1 MLPVV
6 LHWDLGKLHPGLDQT
21 EVSLVRQLVQKV
33 SIRKQISRKIS
44 RNQFHEKKK
53 TSQYILLQLDT
64 IHLGLRSAN
73 FFEEEEEQEFKPKEK
88 DIDSSY
94 SDPLGPAPERP
105 RTSAG
110 NRLKNNEDEF
120 DDEEIGD
127 DLLPE

>member
-1 MLPVV
+1 MWMVP
-6 LHWDLGKLHPGLDQT
+6 
-21 EVSLVRQLVQKV
+21 
-33 SIRKQISRKIS
+33 
-44 RNQFHEKKK
+44 NQFHEKKK
-53 TSQYILLQLDT
+53 LKSQYILLQLDT

-88 DIDSSY
+88 DIDSTY